1 MQALN
6 KSGLIFKH
14 AYVTIRPPAD
24 CPLEANKLGCVIF
37 FAIRYSAQLMKSSI
51 EFVLL

>member
-14 AYVTIRPPAD
+14 AYATIRPPAD
-24 CPLEANKLGCVIF
+24 CPLEANKLG
-37 FAIRYSAQLMKSSI
+37 
-51 EFVLL
+51 